1 MKKIRERIDKM
12 LQGRY
17 GIDDLGRML
26 MITALGLYVIGVVL
40 KNQWFF
46 SLSTFII
53 IIVIYR
59 MMSRQHWERGEEN
72 RRYTG
77 CLKLWKLRYENRKYS
92 RIFVCK
98 KCGRFIRVPKGK
110 GKIQVTCTSCGD
122 KTIRRT

>member
-1 MKKIRERIDKM
+1 MKKIREKIDKM

-17 GIDDLGRML
+17 GIDEFGRML
-26 MITALGLYVIGVVL
+26 VIVALGLYVIGAVL
-40 KNQWFF
+40 QNQWIF
-46 SLSTFII
+46 SLSIFII

-72 RRYTG
+72 RSYTRG
-77 CLKLWKLRYENRKYS
+77 LKLWKLRYENRKYS

-122 KTIRRT
+122 KTIHRT